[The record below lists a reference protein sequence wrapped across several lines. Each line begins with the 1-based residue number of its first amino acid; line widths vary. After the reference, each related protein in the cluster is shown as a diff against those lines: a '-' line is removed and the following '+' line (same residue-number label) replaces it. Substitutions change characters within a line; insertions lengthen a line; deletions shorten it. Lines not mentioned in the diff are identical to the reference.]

1 MLFKELINLSALRPT
16 CIVFSKSKISC
27 FMNLNLLLCKGYK
40 KKNNLL
46 SIYYVQVLFKYYI
59 YIFKKLTW

>member
-1 MLFKELINLSALRPT
+1 
-16 CIVFSKSKISC
+16 
-27 FMNLNLLLCKGYK
+27 MNLNLLLCKGYK